1 MIYGLS
7 GKYLSMEIDT
17 GDKII
22 EAELADNML
31 KRAKGLSLRDS
42 GKMLFRFS
50 SDTKA
55 SIDMMLLSQPL
66 YLYFMNSDKEVI
78 DVQKAEPWTRNPKT
92 WKLYSPDRPYRYL
105 LESFEELDIEEG
117 QQLEFEI

>member
-22 EAELADNML
+22 EAEVADTML
-31 KRAKGLSLRDS
+31 KRAKGLSLRES
-42 GKMLFRFS
+42 GKMLFKFS
-50 SDTKA
+50 SDTNA
-55 SIDMMLLSQPL
+55 SIDMMLLSEPL
-66 YLYFMNSDKEVI
+66 YLYFMNSDREVI

-92 WKLYSPDRPYRYL
+92 WKLYSPDRAYRYL
-105 LESFEELDIEEG
+105 LESFEDLDIEEG
-117 QQLEFEI
+117 QKPEFD